1 MIINYKL
8 STNQYKKYVFKPLL
22 KLISV
27 IVILAF
33 LSVYIFDVAKESL
46 FFVIGATCCW
56 VFLIHLLPLLI
67 LALNH
72 IILSKDA
79 LFVVDT
85 TNRTYRYE
93 EGSKQLLFNSEEI
106 KQIIIVVSPPSYD
119 GRLDILGF
127 GYFYYWK
134 VILAD
139 GTILSLS
146 CMLLDTE
153 EFFGHAIQQ
162 EKELFPLP
170 NTAYLPGCAVD

>member
-1 MIINYKL
+1 MIIEYKL
-8 STNQYKKYVFKPLL
+8 RTNQYKKYVFKPLL

-27 IVILAF
+27 VLIFTF
-33 LSVYIFDVAKESL
+33 LSVFIFDVAKEDL
-46 FFVIGATCCW
+46 FFVIGLTWCW

-67 LALNH
+67 LVISH
-72 IILSKDA
+72 VILSKDA

-85 TNRTYRYE
+85 TSRIYRYE

-106 KQIIIVVSPPSYD
+106 KQIIKVVSPPKYD

-146 CMLLDTE
+146 CMLLDTK
-153 EFFGHAIQQ
+153 EFFGHAIQH

-170 NTAYLPGCAVD
+170 NTSYLPVSAVD